1 MSRYDVRAPRVLIVE
16 DERALLGAFSRHLGQ
31 LGFEVTQAASIQ
43 QARAAVWEQLPDVVL
58 LDVLLPDGSGYDLCA
73 ELRRM
78 TSAPIIY
85 VTALGQ
91 DNAVVRGLAAGG
103 DDYLTKPFSLE
114 VLTARINAQLRRS
127 GAPRTM
133 RLELP
138 PLYLDFVAGKV
149 TLEGEEVELSKK
161 EMQLLGYLAAN
172 AGQGMTQA
180 ELLAA
185 VWDDQSG
192 LRTNTVRQH
201 ISNLRRKLR
210 LDAVSAF
217 ELTLTSDHRYVFQQV
232 RFTPATGHSDGES
245 WA

>member
-1 MSRYDVRAPRVLIVE
+1 MTRYDVRAPRVLIVE
-16 DERALLGAFSRHLGQ
+16 DEPALLGAFSRHLEQ
-31 LGFEVTQAASIQ
+31 LGFDVTQAATIQ

-103 DDYLTKPFSLE
+103 DDYLTKPFSLD

-127 GAPRTM
+127 GAPRAL
-133 RLELP
+133 RIELP
-138 PLYLDFVAGKV
+138 PLYVDFVTGKV
-149 TLEGEEVELSKK
+149 TLEGRVIALSQKEL
-161 EMQLLGYLAAN
+161 QLLGYFATN
-172 AGQGMTQA
+172 AGQGVTQE
-180 ELLAA
+180 ELLDA
-185 VWDDQSG
+185 VWDDKSG
-192 LRTNTVRQH
+192 VPTNTVRQH

-210 LDAVSAF
+210 LNGASAF
-217 ELTLTSDHRYVFQQV
+217 ELILTADHRYVFQQV
-232 RFTPATGHSDGES
+232 RFTAD
-245 WA
+245 